1 MRIVIERDSNVAVR
15 RILRWFSRGKTRF
28 LPRNVGGAS
37 WESAFPA
44 TTRVIARERTHIGAV
59 HAVYRDMRIVS
70 SRHEPLVKNIR
81 SGFKGERKRK
91 NEKGRESMNYRG
103 EWKRERN
110 RKRRRWAHT
119 HVQKEARA
127 HALLQAVLQCSFT
140 FLAGWAGES
149 HRVRP
154 FDFLFCL
161 EGAHQRVS
169 AGERES
175 RGLFSGK
182 IFALVFK
189 RGSLVT
195 GAETSGVYK
204 LWVYHAQK

>member
-1 MRIVIERDSNVAVR
+1 MGTHTCRKKPEHTLCCKQSYSVR
-15 RILRWFSRGKTRF
+15 S
-28 LPRNVGGAS
+28 P
-37 WESAFPA
+37 
-44 TTRVIARERTHIGAV
+44 
-59 HAVYRDMRIVS
+59 S
-70 SRHEPLVKNIR
+70 SRDGP
-81 SGFKGERKRK
+81 
-91 NEKGRESMNYRG
+91 
-103 EWKRERN
+103 
-110 RKRRRWAHT
+110 
-119 HVQKEARA
+119 
-127 HALLQAVLQCSFT
+127 
-140 FLAGWAGES
+140 ES

-195 GAETSGVYK
+195 GAETSAVYK